1 MTEFW
6 IFFKMGLYHVV
17 NWQAY
22 THILFL
28 VVLAAAYNFNMWKR
42 LLVLITLI
50 TLGFLLS
57 LLMVS
62 YGVIHVSLGL
72 IGFLIA
78 ATILVGALF
87 NIFTAGKEKQRE
99 KMGLWFAF
107 ALFFGLLRGLAFA
120 PHFNASVGQRNKM
133 LPSLEVAL
141 GIEAGQLL
149 VVLIVLIL
157 AFLLQ
162 TLFRFNKR
170 DWILVISSIVLGLAI
185 PLLLANWIF

>member
-1 MTEFW
+1 MLMTKNCIRCGRKFRAKGNHQIYCSKECCSLSHYKYQKKKYE
-6 IFFKMGLYHVV
+6 IRNCVICGKSYSPKYH
-17 NWQAY
+17 NQ
-22 THILFL
+22 
-28 VVLAAAYNFNMWKR
+28 
-42 LLVLITLI
+42 ITC
-50 TLGFLLS
+50 LGECR
-57 LLMVS
+57 
-62 YGVIHVSLGL
+62 
-72 IGFLIA
+72 
-78 ATILVGALF
+78 
-87 NIFTAGKEKQRE
+87 EKQRE